1 MDTTGFGT
9 RLRQLREAAG
19 QTREQLAERAGLK
32 FTSIRDI
39 EQGVYSPN
47 WATVVS
53 LCRALGVTPTDFLPE
68 QADRQEKVTSKKKG
82 T

>member
-9 RLRQLREAAG
+9 RLRLLRVAAG

-32 FTSIRDI
+32 FTNIRDI

-53 LCRALGVTPTDFLPE
+53 LCRALGVTPTDFLQEPADG
-68 QADRQEKVTSKKKG
+68 QARGTPKKKG
-82 T
+82 K